1 MSKKTLRYCL
11 TLLCLSA
18 LGSTLTAGGRLET
31 IDITGRT
38 PSPNAGQIVARLIGI
53 QWDTR
58 AMPVT
63 YRVNNSL
70 DPIPNPLG
78 PAFLTVADASATLQ
92 KAMNSWNDIP
102 TSFMRMD
109 VVGTVNKTTLA
120 GFDFVNELTFR
131 TANNF
136 GAIASSPSTSL
147 IEDTTLV
154 NGDDLDG
161 DGDSDVSS
169 AITQVA
175 DVDNDG
181 DLEFPAGFYKAGTIL
196 DNDVQ
201 FNTKTSNGLRFTT
214 TDAAIDTVTR
224 SVDLECVAVHE
235 LGHSHGLS
243 HSLNNQKSAHDG
255 NGATMFPF
263 IDTGDPASERAGRS
277 LDSDDIGW
285 VSSIYP
291 EGSADIGLPAIQTGD
306 VPFASVY
313 GFIQGDVRHGALNL
327 PIAGANVLATDRSTG
342 EVVASA
348 FTGTTQA
355 SFNPVN
361 GALLVILNN
370 PAFHILNG
378 AYRIPVPKGDYE
390 VGVEPLDGNPAA
402 AGNISI
408 SAQIGAIFGLLN
420 FNEEMFKKSKEGA
433 VERRAGDASN
443 ISIEPGRSRTGIDI
457 TTNVTLNVNNFGNRN
472 FVGFTGVAAGAL
484 YAVRF
489 PKAQIQAIRPG
500 QDILVQSA
508 LFDTFVADASVPAVF
523 ARAVL
528 TTGKVDPATSAITTI
543 DLLAPLDDV
552 QGFLAADD
560 DFGVLHFHDSKQLGD
575 KIRKD
580 MARGR
585 IEDLFLV
592 LQVPTTAP
600 FAGVS
605 GLPPLIGLD
614 GGVATNDVPIFGL
627 SYVSLDGGATWT
639 RRTDFNFRFS
649 LVLAEPPPK

>member
-1 MSKKTLRYCL
+1 MSKKTIRYCL
-11 TLLCLSA
+11 TLVFLSA
-18 LGSTLTAGGRLET
+18 LGSTLMAGGRLQQ
-31 IDITGRT
+31 IDITSPSG
-38 PSPNAGQIVARLIGI
+38 PSPIPGTILAKVIGI

-58 AMPVT
+58 AIPVR

-78 PAFLTVADASATLQ
+78 AASLSVADATGAFTR
-92 KAMNSWNDIP
+92 AMTSWNDIP
-102 TSFMRMD
+102 TSFMRMEIA
-109 VVGTVNKTTLA
+109 GTVNKTTLV
-120 GFDFVNELTFR
+120 GFDFVNELSFR
-131 TANNF
+131 TSTAFN
-136 GAIASSPSTSL
+136 AIASSPSVSL
-147 IEDTTLV
+147 MQDTTLV
-154 NGDDLDG
+154 DGDDLDG
-161 DGDSDVSS
+161 DGDSDVSG
-169 AITQVA
+169 AITQVT

-214 TDAAIDTVTR
+214 TDAALDTVGR

-243 HSLNNQKSAHDG
+243 HTLNNQKSAHDG

-263 IDTGDPASERAGRS
+263 IDTSDPAAELAGRS

-291 EGSADIGLPAIQTGD
+291 EGSAATGVAAIQTGD
-306 VPFASVY
+306 IPFAAVY
-313 GFIQGDVRHGALNL
+313 GFITGDVRHGLANL
-327 PIAGANVLATDRSTG
+327 PIAGASVWATNRDTG
-342 EVVASA
+342 EVVAAGFS
-348 FTGTTQA
+348 GTTQLI
-355 SFNPVN
+355 FNPATGGLSV
-361 GALLVILNN
+361 VNN
-370 PAFHILNG
+370 PALHILDG
-378 AYRIPVPKGDYE
+378 RYQIPLPKGNYE
-390 VGVEPLDGNPAA
+390 VGVEPIDGNPAA
-402 AGNISI
+402 AGSISF
-408 SAQIGAIFGLLN
+408 SAQIGSIFGLLN

-433 VERRAGDASN
+433 FERRAGDASSIN
-443 ISIEPGRSRTGIDI
+443 IEPGKTRSGIDI
-457 TTNVTLNVNNFGNRN
+457 TTNVTLNVNNFGSRN
-472 FVGFTGVAAGAL
+472 FVGFTGVGPGTL

-489 PKAQIQAIRPG
+489 PKAQIEGIRPG

-508 LFDTFVADASVPAVF
+508 LFDTVLADASVPALF

-543 DLLAPLDDV
+543 DLLTPLDDV

-560 DFGVLHFHDSKQLGD
+560 DFGVLHFHDSKQLGQR
-575 KIRKD
+575 IRKD

-592 LQVPTTAP
+592 LQVPETTP

-605 GLPPLIGLD
+605 NLPPFIGLD